1 MKKEF
6 ILGLVVLMAL
16 ILGVGIFCVEVVC
29 QGYASIHPEL
39 TTMAQWEVAVSF
51 IIAILA
57 VTALVWL
64 KQKKSHFLLD
74 DLAFC
79 SAVVIGQ
86 GCILGLIVLL
96 LMACGVEIPE
106 QMIVA
111 ISYPT
116 FGMMALGFIGLAL
129 FFALQCMSAI
139 SKRNWWATVQTGCL
153 MLTMLTIVVGVG
165 RICLFPS
172 SLAARDIFYGMA
184 IVCLAM
190 AGVSV
195 FLERRKYDN

>member
-6 ILGLVVLMAL
+6 ILGLVAWAAL
-16 ILGVGIFCVEVVC
+16 IQGVGYFAVELAY
-29 QGYASIHPEL
+29 QEYATIHPEL
-39 TTMAQWEVAVSF
+39 TTMAQWVVAVSF
-51 IIAILA
+51 IIAILSM
-57 VTALVWL
+57 TALVWL

-74 DLAFC
+74 DIVFC

-86 GCILGLIVLL
+86 SAVLGLIVLL
-96 LMACGVEIPE
+96 LMACGVTIPE

-111 ISYPT
+111 LSYPT
-116 FGMMALGFIGLAL
+116 LGMMALGFVGMAL
-129 FFALQCMSAI
+129 FFALHCMSAI
-139 SKRNWWATVQTGCL
+139 SKRNWWTTVQTGCL

>member
-1 MKKEF
+1 
-6 ILGLVVLMAL
+6 MAL